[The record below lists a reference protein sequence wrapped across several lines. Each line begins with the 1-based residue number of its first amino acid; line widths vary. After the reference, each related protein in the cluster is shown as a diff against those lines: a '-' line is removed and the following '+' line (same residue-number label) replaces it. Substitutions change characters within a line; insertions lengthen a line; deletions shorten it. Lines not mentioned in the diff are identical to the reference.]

1 MKRTLCSLLVFF
13 FASPLC
19 DANESS
25 GTPNFVFIQG
35 EGQGWAST
43 SVQLDPNEPESKSRS
58 FSTPNLERLAREGI
72 RFSNYYAPSPRCTPS
87 RATYFTGLSPARLR
101 MTFTGAGGDTGK
113 ALIEPRVVSELPQDV
128 TTIAELLKTAGYANA
143 HFGKWH
149 VGKVDPQVHGFD
161 ESDGATSNGGPENSR
176 NPNPKQAYG
185 MTERGISF
193 IKRNVAARKPFYLQL
208 SHYGGRS
215 QDDAKPETFDKTL
228 RLGLGRDERNI
239 GAAAVAFDMD
249 ITIAC
254 CWRRWTN

>member
-161 ESDGATSNGGPENSR
+161 EVRWG
-176 NPNPKQAYG
+176 
-185 MTERGISF
+185 
-193 IKRNVAARKPFYLQL
+193 
-208 SHYGGRS
+208 
-215 QDDAKPETFDKTL
+215 
-228 RLGLGRDERNI
+228 DEQWW
-239 GAAAVAFDMD
+239 A
-249 ITIAC
+249 
-254 CWRRWTN
+254 